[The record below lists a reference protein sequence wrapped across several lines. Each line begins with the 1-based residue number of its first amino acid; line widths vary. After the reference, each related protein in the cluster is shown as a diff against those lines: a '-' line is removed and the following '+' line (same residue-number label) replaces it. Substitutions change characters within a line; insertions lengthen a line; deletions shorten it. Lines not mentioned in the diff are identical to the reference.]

1 MRKIEEVCAVLAC
14 MGGPQLRSGRRRSSS
29 LPGSPQLRVIIAMGT
44 AMTVAAKAGFERG
57 LKSSFIGSSA
67 PRLRFPL

>member
-1 MRKIEEVCAVLAC
+1 
-14 MGGPQLRSGRRRSSS
+14 

>member
-1 MRKIEEVCAVLAC
+1 
-14 MGGPQLRSGRRRSSS
+14 
-29 LPGSPQLRVIIAMGT
+29 
-44 AMTVAAKAGFERG
+44 MTVAAKAGFERG

>member
-1 MRKIEEVCAVLAC
+1 LRKIEEVCAVLAC
-14 MGGPQLRSGRRRSSS
+14 MGGLGCGLGGGVIELARRPTTACHHRYGNGDDGRS
-29 LPGSPQLRVIIAMGT
+29 
-44 AMTVAAKAGFERG
+44 KAGFERG